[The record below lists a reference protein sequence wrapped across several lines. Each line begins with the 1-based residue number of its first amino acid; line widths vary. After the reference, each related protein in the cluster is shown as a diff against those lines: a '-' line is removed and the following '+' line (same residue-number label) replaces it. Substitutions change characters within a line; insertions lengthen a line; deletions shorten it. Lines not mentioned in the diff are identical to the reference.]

1 MKIKFYRDESFASKT
16 GLTLNCRNF
25 GLTSR
30 IHLVAARTSRIHL
43 VAARTSRIHLV
54 AARAGHVP
62 AVSFSFQQLKNKNF
76 SK

>member
-30 IHLVAARTSRIHL
+30 IHLVAAR
-43 VAARTSRIHLV
+43 
-54 AARAGHVP
+54 AGHVP